1 MPNNLNENNV
11 DFVGTTG
18 IITSSGGGMTQDRMG
33 IATREFWK
41 ISAGDSCSRIRVR
54 PRDSD
59 LGLNL
64 TEAEYLTVG
73 DFKFRGSDG
82 NFLDVAVDGSEMTIA
97 YAHC

>member
-1 MPNNLNENNV
+1 MHNNLNENNV

-18 IITSSGGGMTQDRMG
+18 IITSSGSGMAQDRMG

>member
-1 MPNNLNENNV
+1 MHNNLNENNA

-18 IITSSGGGMTQDRMG
+18 IITSSGAGTG

-97 YAHC
+97 YAHCEFRN